1 MFALTEGRIR
11 CSRRVTHNARRGRGE
26 RSRLAGTGG
35 WGGHVRY
42 DPPIDR
48 WELLRKLRGAGAK
61 AGLGEGKPAAATPAR
76 LPSHDRPERRGPER
90 GGPERNS
97 GASRARGDPGGVAL
111 MIDSD
116 RQEAKGGEDRA
127 DACALNPQCAIKLGC
142 RQVSHRL
149 HAAASGIPRLKSTSR
164 LSGPA

>member
-1 MFALTEGRIR
+1 MFATIPLSIAGNSSGSFAEQ
-11 CSRRVTHNARRGRGE
+11 E
-26 RSRLAGTGG
+26 RKRAWERASQPR
-35 WGGHVRY
+35 
-42 DPPIDR
+42 PP
-48 WELLRKLRGAGAK
+48 L
-61 AGLGEGKPAAATPAR
+61 R

-90 GGPERNS
+90 GGPERDS

-116 RQEAKGGEDRA
+116 RQEAKGGEDRD
-127 DACALNPQCAIKLGC
+127 DACALNPQCATKLGC